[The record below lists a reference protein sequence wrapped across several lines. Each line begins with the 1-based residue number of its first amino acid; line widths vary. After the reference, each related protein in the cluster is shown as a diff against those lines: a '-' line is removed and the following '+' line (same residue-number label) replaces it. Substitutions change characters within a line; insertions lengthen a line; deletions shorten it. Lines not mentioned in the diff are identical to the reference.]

1 MKRVISFYQKEVI
14 EPGHALIRR
23 ILQRGIDRGEIRP
36 MDMNH
41 AVHIVMA
48 PLLYLV
54 MCKHCYATFAEESAQ
69 MVPEEFLAAQVDALM
84 NGLGL
89 HQIDNAT
96 PDRKAKTE

>member
-1 MKRVISFYQKEVI
+1 MLRYAMNSWWTSVGATKASGISKLIMSEASNFPELAAFYQKEVI

-48 PLLYLV
+48 PLL
-54 MCKHCYATFAEESAQ
+54 
-69 MVPEEFLAAQVDALM
+69 
-84 NGLGL
+84 
-89 HQIDNAT
+89 
-96 PDRKAKTE
+96 